1 MWGLRQSATMTLM
14 RRKFSLAVVILL
26 CSLGTARGGNAQ
38 STNGSLNF
46 LARITPTAAHPEP
59 VRQFTFYLLT
69 KSYREI
75 CKEVEEQNAPPDRE
89 KFIGDLKVS
98 PELREWLRNHEVLDL
113 TTPNLDK
120 SLTADDILH
129 IPEFLAAYQTTNSG
143 GVTNGIPKPKYTDAD
158 KKDRPDRYQKQHD
171 EYFAALKKFIQ
182 THPESVSGMELE
194 MTGINPQARW
204 AQMQAEQKRRV
215 LRIAPEV
222 AQTKFL
228 AAQADTDLEGR
239 AAISNLPAGK
249 YWLGT
254 LNLEAGAGD
263 QHLRWDVPVT
273 IQDGRS
279 VRVELTNLNAT
290 DAHGSMP

>member
-1 MWGLRQSATMTLM
+1 MKRASPLLLVM
-14 RRKFSLAVVILL
+14 VL
-26 CSLGTARGGNAQ
+26 CSLYVARSGTAQ
-38 STNGSLNF
+38 SANGSLDF
-46 LARITPTAAHPEP
+46 MARITPTAAHPEP

-69 KSYREI
+69 KSYGEI
-75 CKEVEEQNAPPDRE
+75 CKDVEEQNAPPDRD
-89 KFIGDLKVS
+89 KFISDLKVS
-98 PELREWLRNHEVLDL
+98 PELKEWLGKHEVLDL

-129 IPEFLAAYQTTNSG
+129 VPEFLTAYQRTNSG
-143 GVTNGIPKPKYTDAD
+143 GVTNGIPKPKYADAD
-158 KKDRPDRYQKQHD
+158 KKDHPDRYQKQHD
-171 EYFAALKKFIQ
+171 AYFAALKKFVQ

-194 MTGINPQARW
+194 LTGINPQAKW
-204 AQMQAEQKRRV
+204 SQIQSEQKRRV

-228 AAQADTDLEGR
+228 AAQTDTDLDGR

-249 YWLGT
+249 YWIST

-273 IQDGRS
+273 IQAGRS
-279 VRVELTNLNAT
+279 SRVELTNLNAS
-290 DAHGSMP
+290 DAHSSMP